1 VHSLLS
7 QHWHHVSAYEALQL
21 LDSDAA
27 AGLDVFEVRRRQAR
41 YGPNLLPTGSGAAAR
56 YSPSVFLPGVANPLF
71 YALLAALAALVVLGE
86 FGAVAIGVFSLAAS
100 LAVGALQ
107 DRRPS
112 QPAAAARRL
121 ASAAAVLRA
130 GQTVRVP
137 ALDLVPGDIVLLRE
151 GDRVPAD
158 LRLLRAKDLQV
169 EQGALTGDRRP
180 VAKQADVTL
189 RRDTPP
195 AERRNVLYAESIVV
209 RGTATGVV
217 MAIGEDTAVGRLW
230 TLALATPDQR
240 TPFAERGAALSRWLS
255 WLIVLT
261 TILALGAEFL
271 RQPLSAVTLDVP
283 LLAGVRAAATLALS
297 VILTALPIAL
307 TLALSAG
314 AARMARRDVV
324 VRRRE
329 VLEYLGG
336 ISVLCVDQTGILT
349 QDEMTVRAVAVSGEA
364 YEVTGLGYEPEGDIL
379 FDGALVRVRE
389 ERALAE
395 CLTGGVLCNDSALIG
410 LDGEWEAHGDPCEV
424 ALLVAAAKAGIQAV
438 PLRQEFPLLAE
449 LAYSPT
455 RGYMATLHDQGPD
468 RPRLVYARGE
478 PQEVLPLCRSA
489 LGAHGGSEPLD
500 IEAIARQA
508 DLFAIQ
514 GLEVVAIAGGELP
527 RGADT
532 LDEEDL
538 AGALQFLGLQALAD
552 PPRPEAV
559 LEIERCRRAGIDV
572 KMLSDDSPRAAAAL
586 AETLGIGEREAV
598 WRVPADAEA
607 LEVARA
613 VEGSPDA
620 DPAGPAFPAS
630 GRPTVLTGAAMAAY
644 TDELLIDEVGHVR
657 VWAGLSPAQRLR
669 LVEAIQAGGHAAA
682 ITGHDIADAPALR
695 EAAAGFAV
703 GRESRGEANALAV
716 LAADLST
723 GHRGLRAIVDAL
735 EEGRRT
741 LDNVTRL
748 MVWALPMHV
757 AEALALVAGVLVG
770 GALPFTP
777 ASVLWVNA
785 VIALA
790 LGVPLAEEALEPG
803 AMERPPREP
812 RAPLLTRPLLW
823 RVLIVGGVEFVAV
836 LGVFEWEL
844 ARGAT
849 AAQAQTA
856 AANAIVAAQWLHVW
870 AVRSLVAP
878 FWRVRPAGNPMLL
891 AGLALAAILQAL
903 YTYAPGMHRLVGS
916 APLGAGSWARILLAA
931 VLVLGAAEAI
941 KARSAPDGKEA
952 AGR

>member
-1 VHSLLS
+1 M
-7 QHWHHVSAYEALQL
+7 
-21 LDSDAA
+21 
-27 AGLDVFEVRRRQAR
+27 
-41 YGPNLLPTGSGAAAR
+41 
-56 YSPSVFLPGVANPLF
+56 
-71 YALLAALAALVVLGE
+71 
-86 FGAVAIGVFSLAAS
+86 
-100 LAVGALQ
+100 
-107 DRRPS
+107 
-112 QPAAAARRL
+112 
-121 ASAAAVLRA
+121 
-130 GQTVRVP
+130 
-137 ALDLVPGDIVLLRE
+137 
-151 GDRVPAD
+151 
-158 LRLLRAKDLQV
+158 
-169 EQGALTGDRRP
+169 
-180 VAKQADVTL
+180 
-189 RRDTPP
+189 
-195 AERRNVLYAESIVV
+195 V

-514 GLEVVAIAGGELP
+514 GLEVVPSRAANC

-538 AGALQFLGLQALAD
+538 AGALSSSASRPWPTRRVRGGARDRALPPGRDRRQDALGRLA
-552 PPRPEAV
+552 A
-559 LEIERCRRAGIDV
+559 RRRGA
-572 KMLSDDSPRAAAAL
+572 RQ
-586 AETLGIGEREAV
+586 TLGSASGRPVA
-598 WRVPADAEA
+598 RPGGRRA

-620 DPAGPAFPAS
+620 NPAGPAFPAS